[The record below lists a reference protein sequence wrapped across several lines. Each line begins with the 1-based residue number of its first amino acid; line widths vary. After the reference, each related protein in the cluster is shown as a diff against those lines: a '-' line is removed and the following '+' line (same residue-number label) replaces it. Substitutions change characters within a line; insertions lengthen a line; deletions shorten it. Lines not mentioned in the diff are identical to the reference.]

1 MGGHDSG
8 GYAGRP
14 QRWHAPP
21 PLPPQRASARDELTS
36 GRYPVCRNML
46 VADPAGMSALVVD
59 LVVWSRWG
67 GVAGA
72 MADLA
77 VWL

>member
-1 MGGHDSG
+1 M
-8 GYAGRP
+8 
-14 QRWHAPP
+14 
-21 PLPPQRASARDELTS
+21 
-36 GRYPVCRNML
+36 
-46 VADPAGMSALVVD
+46 ADPAGMSALVVD